1 MTTSGE
7 TIRDLQDQVN
17 RALLASDT
25 QTLHDLVAPG
35 ARIIGLRG
43 FLIGRDEWIGVHEG
57 GDFRQERLEVADT
70 EVVSGEESG
79 IRVDVVDFAC
89 LYKGERITG
98 RFRVTQSWVTRDG
111 RWQLV
116 GLQYTAL
123 QG

>member
-25 QTLHDLVAPG
+25 RTLNDLVAPD

-57 GDFRQERLEVADT
+57 GDFRQERLEV
-70 EVVSGEESG
+70 
-79 IRVDVVDFAC
+79 
-89 LYKGERITG
+89 G
-98 RFRVTQSWVTRDG
+98 RFRRGERYPSRRRGVRVPVQGRTDHRSFPRDPV
-111 RWQLV
+111 V
-116 GLQYTAL
+116 GHA
-123 QG
+123 